1 MKFRMIVT
9 DERGKEWSED
19 EDRNEVLSLAGA
31 ERWARIIIKE
41 FNAHLRPG
49 ELPRELVRIEPLD
62 DDDDD
67 GKPWPD
73 IVRHDWEKTNLVTV
87 MNDYFG
93 SHDTMKC
100 NRCGITGK
108 RFGIG
113 PSVKID
119 NDFKAAGFLDCERA
133 KVLMERRAERKRKK
147 ANDG

>member
-1 MKFRMIVT
+1 MKFRLIVT

-19 EDRNEVLSLAGA
+19 ENRSEIANMA
-31 ERWARIIIKE
+31 EAEKWATKIIQS
-41 FNAHLRPG
+41 FNDTLRPG
-49 ELPRELVRIEPLD
+49 ELPRTIVRVEPLG

-67 GKPWPD
+67 GKAWPE
-73 IVRHDWEKTNLVTV
+73 IKRHDWEKTNLVTV

-100 NRCGITGK
+100 RQCGITGK

-119 NDFKAAGFLDCERA
+119 SDFKAAGFLDCERA